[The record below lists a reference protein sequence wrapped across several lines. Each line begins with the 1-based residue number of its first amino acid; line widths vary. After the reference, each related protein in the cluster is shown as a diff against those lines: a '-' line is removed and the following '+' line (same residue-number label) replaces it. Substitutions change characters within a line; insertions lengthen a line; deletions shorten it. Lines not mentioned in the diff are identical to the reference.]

1 MLLLEKRPE
10 AKHIGKANVINEGL
24 KNLEQFRIVL
34 DLKRNLTVAEP
45 STIMLRQKSQS
56 LRLLRA
62 ALILLCLTSTKSHA
76 HVGGELDVSVLQR
89 GIVTV
94 QNTLTT
100 PIKCRLMARGD
111 MIWFEID
118 GRRSYTSKTM
128 KTKVKFHELSLF
140 CQKIDKA
147 TKTKPWRIDA
157 YQSKPHRLHTVF
169 QL

>member
-1 MLLLEKRPE
+1 
-10 AKHIGKANVINEGL
+10 
-24 KNLEQFRIVL
+24 
-34 DLKRNLTVAEP
+34 
-45 STIMLRQKSQS
+45 MLRRNPQS
-56 LRLLRA
+56 FFLLRA
-62 ALILLCLTSTKSHA
+62 SFILLLLTSTKSSA
-76 HVGGELDVSVLQR
+76 HVGGELDVSILQR

-111 MIWFEID
+111 VIWFELD

-140 CQKIDKA
+140 CKKIDKA

>member
-1 MLLLEKRPE
+1 ML
-10 AKHIGKANVINEGL
+10 H
-24 KNLEQFRIVL
+24 
-34 DLKRNLTVAEP
+34 RNP
-45 STIMLRQKSQS
+45 QS
-56 LRLLRA
+56 LFLLRA
-62 ALILLCLTSTKSHA
+62 SLILLLFISTKSSA
-76 HVGGELDVSVLQR
+76 HVGGELDVSILQR

-111 MIWFEID
+111 VIWFELD

-140 CQKIDKA
+140 CKKIDKA

>member
-1 MLLLEKRPE
+1 ML
-10 AKHIGKANVINEGL
+10 N
-24 KNLEQFRIVL
+24 
-34 DLKRNLTVAEP
+34 
-45 STIMLRQKSQS
+45 
-56 LRLLRA
+56 RLC
-62 ALILLCLTSTKSHA
+62 LILCVMAFDAAA